1 MIQVVS
7 KKKVNRK
14 KIRIIVLLGQ
24 RPFFSTTSAEL
35 EGWLNHELV
44 VNSFQLSAGS
54 GGKR

>member
-1 MIQVVS
+1 MIQVVL